1 MILIDKICKQ
11 IIINGRGQCLVSE
24 LYTSTLY
31 VLNTG
36 CPSMMEEEGSLC
48 DKSTSVAE
56 DSGRGAN
63 PVPGCQDP

>member
-1 MILIDKICKQ
+1 M
-11 IIINGRGQCLVSE
+11 RGGSVLLVS
-24 LYTSTLY
+24 YTQFKHT
-31 VLNTG
+31 VLNKG
-36 CPSMMEEEGSLC
+36 VRLCWRRGILC